1 MPARTPRTAPG
12 GDAPSLRADALHNR
26 HRIVEAARAA
36 FSERGIDVPMSA
48 IARRAGVGIA
58 TLYRRFPT
66 RESLVTEVFADQLSD
81 CASHVDDA
89 LADPDPWRGFCTA
102 VERVCEMQ
110 AADRG
115 FTGAFL
121 TAFPGAVPFE
131 EKRERAER
139 GLTELIRRAKAAG
152 RLRPDFALEDLT
164 LLILANCGAAS
175 GPPEAA
181 AASSR
186 RLVAYL
192 LQSFENTGEP
202 RPLPAVPR
210 IGLDQIPDL
219 ATG

>member
-1 MPARTPRTAPG
+1 MPARTPQTAPVG
-12 GDAPSLRADALHNR
+12 APGLRADALHNR
-26 HRIVEAARAA
+26 HRIVEAARTA

-48 IARRAGVGIA
+48 IARRAGVGVA

-66 RESLVTEVFADQLSD
+66 RESLVTEVFADQMAA
-81 CASHVDDA
+81 CASHVDDG
-89 LADPDPWRGFCTA
+89 LADPDPWRGFCSV
-102 VERVCEMQ
+102 VERVCAMQ

-139 GLTELIRRAKAAG
+139 GLAELIRRAKASG
-152 RLRPDFALEDLT
+152 RLRPDFALEDFT
-164 LLILANCGAAS
+164 LLLLANCGAAS
-175 GPPEAA
+175 GPPEVA

-192 LQSFENTGEP
+192 LQSFESTGEP
-202 RPLPAVPR
+202 RPLPAVPE

-219 ATG
+219 SGG